1 MAIYDYMEWV
11 SAEEIDYE
19 NIVEYAKQALDAIGI
34 KFGPSHLELMLTE
47 DSPRLI
53 EVGAR
58 LHGEV
63 TLIFVE

>member
-34 KFGPSHLELMLTE
+34 KFGITP
-47 DSPRLI
+47 
-53 EVGAR
+53 
-58 LHGEV
+58 
-63 TLIFVE
+63 

>member
-34 KFGPSHLELMLTE
+34 KFVPSHLELMLTE
-47 DSPRLI
+47 DYRD
-53 EVGAR
+53 
-58 LHGEV
+58 
-63 TLIFVE
+63 